1 MENVKAQELFEA
13 NFLKE
18 EKEIL
23 VLMETSTNGA
33 AAYYDMWAPSN
44 DPLAYVDLSDNS
56 LHTGSIRLEWLV
68 EGKGWRYYFNPQTAY
83 RVRVRPR
90 MPDYMP
96 NFEHCFMLLE
106 VLEENVADKRF
117 EEILT
122 EYNREVSYGDE
133 DFHLILDKQYRWFEG
148 TILHEDDEIRFLIET
163 EELDKVK
170 NIIEA
175 YKKATVDFEK
185 WLDTLKLF
193 AAQKLTKL
201 ANEWQE
207 ENTAPISEK
216 DFAERISLSSINLTE
231 EKEFIVYLE
240 DDDMFFD
247 HIICVYGNLDGT
259 LKDATIEG

>member
-1 MENVKAQELFEA
+1 MERAKIQELFED
-13 NFLKE
+13 NFLEE

-23 VLMETSTNGA
+23 VLMATSTNGA

-83 RVRVRPR
+83 RIRVRPR
-90 MPDYMP
+90 KPDYMP

-122 EYNREVSYGDE
+122 EYNREVSYDDG
-133 DFHLILDKQYRWFEG
+133 DFHLILDKEYKWFEG
-148 TILHEDDEIRFLIET
+148 AILHGDEEIEFFIET
-163 EELDKVK
+163 EELDRLK
-170 NIIEA
+170 NILAA
-175 YKKATVDFEK
+175 YKKATEDFEK
-185 WLDTLKLF
+185 WLDTLKQF

-207 ENTAPISEK
+207 EDTASISEK

-231 EKEFIVYLE
+231 EKGFIVYLY

-259 LKDATIEG
+259 LEDADIEG